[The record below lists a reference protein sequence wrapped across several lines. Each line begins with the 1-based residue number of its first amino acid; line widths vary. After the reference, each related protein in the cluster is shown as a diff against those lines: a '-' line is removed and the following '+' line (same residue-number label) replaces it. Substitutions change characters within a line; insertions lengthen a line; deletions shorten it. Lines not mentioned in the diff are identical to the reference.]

1 MKQLTEIQRGT
12 LDFIRG
18 YVREHGCAPSRPE
31 IAQALGLKHKSIVD
45 QRLFALERKGWI
57 ELRAGS
63 PRYIRLLND
72 DLPLIVAGTVA
83 AGKPI
88 LADERVKARIP
99 RSVAEMFRPE
109 PDFFV
114 RVQGD
119 SMNRLGLVTGSV
131 VACRSQST
139 ARTRDVVVAR
149 LGEEVTLKRFVRL
162 DRRRVELRPES
173 TNAEHKAIEVD
184 LKRDA
189 FEICGIAV
197 GALIG
202 DGFNRPAYE
211 LGGS

>member
-1 MKQLTEIQRGT
+1 M
-12 LDFIRG
+12 
-18 YVREHGCAPSRPE
+18 S
-31 IAQALGLKHKSIVD
+31 ALRLKNKSVVD
-45 QRLFALERKGWI
+45 QRLFALERKGFV
-57 ELRAGS
+57 ELRPGS
-63 PRYIRLLND
+63 PRYIKLLD
-72 DLPLIVAGTVA
+72 EDLPLIIAGTVA
-83 AGKPI
+83 AGEPI
-88 LADERVKARIP
+88 LADERVKCRIP
-99 RSVAEMFRPE
+99 RAVAEMFRPE

-149 LGEEVTLKRFVRL
+149 LGDAVTLKRFVRL

-173 TNAEHKAIEVD
+173 TNLEHKSIEVD

-202 DGFNRPAYE
+202 DGFNRPGYE
-211 LGGS
+211 LEST